1 MVDFYKRQERIRA
14 FYYRTVINLYKD
26 ILSNVKI
33 SEEPLQIV
41 KSINEL
47 CQTYEFEQFISTFT
61 SNLFIKIETENA
73 KDWRDAVLK
82 SNKPNDF
89 YKYLIEN
96 TQGQIMGLLKAKSLE
111 NATLIR
117 TIPSLF
123 AQKATEYATEEY
135 LKGNRASVI
144 RDKILNMYSDI
155 TEVEA
160 QRIARTEV
168 SKASSQLVQIRS
180 KAVGI
185 NWYVWRT
192 SKDRRV
198 RHSHDIME
206 GVLINFNNP
215 PNPEKLAGE
224 KYDYGVYNAGEIF
237 NCRCYPEPIVDFNDI
252 VFPAKVYHNGKIVRM
267 RKSDFL
273 KIA

>member
-1 MVDFYKRQERIRA
+1 MVDFFKRQERIRA
-14 FYYRTVINLYKD
+14 YYYRNIIRLYKD
-26 ILSNVKI
+26 ILNNVKLF
-33 SEEPLQIV
+33 EEPLQIV
-41 KSINEL
+41 TAINEL
-47 CQTYEFEQFISTFT
+47 CSTYEYEKFISTFT
-61 SNLFIKIETENA
+61 ANLFIKIETENA
-73 KDWRDAVLK
+73 KDWREAVLK

-89 YKYLIEN
+89 YKFLMEN
-96 TQGQIMGLLKAKSLE
+96 TKGQIQGLMKAKSLE
-111 NATLIR
+111 NATLIK

-144 RDKILNMYSDI
+144 RDKVLAMYSDI

-168 SKASSQLVQIRS
+168 SKASSQLIQIRS

-192 SKDRRV
+192 SKDKRV
-198 RHSHDIME
+198 RHSHDVME
-206 GVLINFNNP
+206 GVLVNFNNP
-215 PNPEKLAGE
+215 PSPEKLAGE
-224 KYDYGVYNAGEIF
+224 KYLYGVYNAGEIF
-237 NCRCYPEPIVDFNDI
+237 NCRCYPEPVVDFDDI
-252 VFPAKVYHNGKIVRM
+252 VFPAKVYHNGRIIRM